1 MERKNRGLK
10 LHEPSQKEAQVSY
23 INLTAQIRI
32 RKWDASFTDGAPGS
46 TRTSITYI
54 LGQI

>member
-1 MERKNRGLK
+1 MSLVEKKLK
-10 LHEPSQKEAQVSY
+10 Y

-32 RKWDASFTDGAPGS
+32 RKWDASFTDGAPSS

-54 LGQI
+54 LAKFDSYMGWYD